1 LGRCFFL
8 SLIILT
14 LLGPNLLWAAEGRK
28 IYVSDTLY
36 VGVRRGPSMES
47 GAVDNIHT
55 GQTLILLDESGDK
68 QWVKVQTPSAKVGWV
83 MRRYLM
89 DKPPISSYLQT
100 SQIDADSDNI
110 ADVLNKL
117 NEQNQLGQEALRES
131 EDKRRILEKRL
142 QTTNA
147 DCASAIALRQ
157 ERDSFEAKLAEQEK
171 FLQEIKLENESLGF
185 SNNLQWF
192 LAGGAVML
200 LGWLLG
206 WLFGRRRSSWS
217 SRLR

>member
-1 LGRCFFL
+1 MI
-8 SLIILT
+8 LI
-14 LLGPNLLWAAEGRK
+14 LLEADLVLAAEGRK

-36 VGVRRGPSMES
+36 VVVRRGPSLES
-47 GAVDNIHT
+47 GPVDNIHT
-55 GQTLILLDESGDK
+55 GQTLILLDESADK
-68 QWVKVQTPSAKVGWV
+68 QWVKIQTPGAKTGWV

-89 DKPPISSYLQT
+89 DKPPLALYLNAGQL
-100 SQIDADSDNI
+100 DENGDNI
-110 ADVLNKL
+110 ADALNKL
-117 NEQNQLGQEALRES
+117 NEQNQLSQDTLRES
-131 EDKRRILEKRL
+131 EEARQALEKRL
-142 QTTNA
+142 QTTTA
-147 DCASAIALRQ
+147 DCASAITLRQ

-192 LAGGAVML
+192 LTGGAVMM